1 MAAIHTTGRSRAS
14 FRQEVLD
21 LDDGKKA
28 ELLRNFWPGQ
38 KTSVNDVFGGLFDAY
53 FEYIGDELTRA
64 RYSQP
69 KHAPTVSVDDV
80 CKLVKTLYRHRSS
93 ALETLLDHVEQ
104 EFSGFDRESLSLTVE
119 LAARLSLTLQ
129 MRCGNRPLNHSIR
142 TLDWHGDRSL
152 EQTVADHFCPSLGS
166 EEKRIR
172 IEESFTA
179 AFLVNVCRVKLRWS
193 NNLADHLDFNSGV
206 LTIYQHKICLIQHA
220 QYISPI
226 IPLEVL
232 NEALQTIN
240 LLFPFGD
247 EATRELLIRENKR
260 SFYGLGLNLQPSP
273 FDLSEFKFWN
283 KEMAELYSLYKD
295 PPHTW
300 SQLFS
305 DSRDKLQ
312 FATFW
317 IAATVLILSLISIAF
332 GIVQTIYSIRQY
344 KLALA
349 QACSVQGANV
359 SLPLYCG

>member
-1 MAAIHTTGRSRAS
+1 MAAIHTTGWSGAL
-14 FRQEVLD
+14 FRQEMLG
-21 LDDGKKA
+21 LDDDKKA

-38 KTSVNDVFGGLFDAY
+38 KTLINVSEGLFDPY
-53 FEYIGDELTRA
+53 FEYIEDELTRA

-69 KHAPTVSVDDV
+69 KHAPPTTVDHV
-80 CKLVKTLYRHRSS
+80 CRLVKALYRHRSS
-93 ALETLLDHVEQ
+93 ALETLLNHLEQ
-104 EFSGFDRESLSLTVE
+104 EFPDFDRISLEWMVE
-119 LAARLSLTLQ
+119 LVARLSLTLHI
-129 MRCGNRPLNHSIR
+129 RCRNKPVNHSIR

-152 EQTVADHFCPSLGS
+152 EQTVADNFCASLGS
-166 EEKRIR
+166 EEKTVR

-193 NNLADHLDFNSGV
+193 NNLADHLNFNSGV

-220 QYISPI
+220 QCISPI

-247 EATRELLIRENKR
+247 EATRELLIKENKR
-260 SFYGLGLNLQPSP
+260 SFYGLGLNLQSPP
-273 FDLSEFKFWN
+273 FDLSEFRFWN
-283 KEMAELYSLYKD
+283 KEMVELYSLYKD

-317 IAATVLILSLISIAF
+317 IAAAVFILSLISIAF
-332 GIVQTIYSIRQY
+332 GFVQTIYSIRQY

-349 QACSVQGANV
+349 QACSVPGANV
-359 SLPLYCG
+359 SLPLYCR